1 MTSDIVYLDY
11 SATTPVDERVFA
23 AMQPYFSEQYGNPS
37 SLHRLGQKA
46 EAAVENSRQIV
57 ADCLGCLPGSIFFT
71 ACATESNNIVLQG
84 LGNEVLSEKAPYHVL
99 TTPVE
104 HPSVLKPLKAIQEQ
118 ERGMHSFLPVDQ
130 GGKLVATNFEG
141 LIHEGISLVSVI
153 YGNNEIGT
161 INPINKIGDFLSD
174 CPVLLHTDAVQ
185 CANFLDLSVDQL
197 KVDFLTLSAH
207 KFYGPKGVGILYARD
222 PTTLEPVTRGGS
234 QESGMRPGTHNV
246 PLIVGAAQ
254 ALKIAQESRH
264 YEKERIRLIR
274 DGIVDQVL
282 DMISDC
288 ELTGDPID
296 RLPHHASFVFSGI
309 DSNEL
314 LASLDLSG
322 FACSSGSACKAG
334 NPEPSELLLS
344 LGYSEELA
352 RGALR
357 VTLGRST
364 TEENARDFVQTLVD
378 IIQRLRMT
386 AGS

>member
-1 MTSDIVYLDY
+1 MTSKIVYLDY

-46 EAAVENSRQIV
+46 EAAVESSRQIV
-57 ADCLGCLPGSIFFT
+57 ADCLGCSPDSIFFT

-84 LGNEVLSEKAPYHVL
+84 LGGAKEKSGEPYNVL

-104 HPSVLKPLKAIQEQ
+104 HPSVLNPLKSIQEQ
-118 ERGMHSFLPVDQ
+118 GGGMLSFLPIDK
-130 GGKLVATNFEG
+130 GGRLISTNFEG

-161 INPINKIGDFLSD
+161 INPVDKLGDFLRD
-174 CPVLLHTDAVQ
+174 RPMLLHTDAVQ
-185 CANFLDLSVDQL
+185 CANFLDLKVDKL

-207 KFYGPKGVGILYARD
+207 KFYGPKGVGVLYARD
-222 PTTLEPVTRGGS
+222 PTTLEPLTRGGS

-246 PLIVGAAQ
+246 PLIVGAAE
-254 ALKIAQESRH
+254 ALKITQESRH
-264 YEKERIRLIR
+264 KEVERIQPIR
-274 DGIVDQVL
+274 DEIIDYVL
-282 DMISDC
+282 DHISDC
-288 ELTGDPID
+288 ELTGDPLE
-296 RLPHHASFVFSGI
+296 RLPHHASFVFSGV

-314 LASLDLSG
+314 LASLDLRG

-352 RGALR
+352 MGALR
-357 VTLGRST
+357 VTLGRNT
-364 TEENARDFVQTLVD
+364 TEEDAHSFIQTLVD
-378 IIQRLRMT
+378 VIQRLRLR
-386 AGS
+386 AAL